1 MDTLE
6 TDGHLDLLYCH
17 PAHAGKGLASRL
29 LGMIETDARKLAL
42 PRLYTEARGL
52 ALPVFARADFNMIA
66 RRDFQI
72 GGVSLHNYGI
82 EKRL

>member
-1 MDTLE
+1 
-6 TDGHLDLLYCH
+6 
-17 PAHAGKGLASRL
+17 
-29 LGMIETDARKLAL
+29 MIETDARKLAL